1 MEQPETLSQDVLFH
15 NRLFYIDVKFLGDL
29 GGILKT
35 KKTLRL
41 PQKMFLVSSCCGLVT
56 GLTQPYYTVSIFLP
70 RTCLHQKISD
80 AILTVFLNFD
90 FMLLA
95 TIGILRFISIKSPL
109 TRINGKLVIILLTLE
124 FLIASLMATF
134 GHYVFFFSVS
144 SALKN
149 FQIYWLTFGTFCATC
164 ICIGS
169 TLIVVLIFTLRR
181 QHKKFKDKKS
191 VSRHGK
197 AVKRICLIQLVYI
210 ITNLPIAGFCL
221 YFGLHTLNP
230 LYLNLKSLADETI
243 LVCWLFPLSSCNCA
257 VNALVY
263 IYFSKDIRK
272 YYLNKLRHKSQNGM
286 SFSSHRLSIDE
297 SRT

>member
-1 MEQPETLSQDVLFH
+1 MDCFYNSSVHDLFNLTLDESVSITKKWNSQ
-15 NRLFYIDVKFLGDL
+15 RLYLKMFYFITACFILTSNFLVIW
-29 GGILKT
+29 GILKT

-181 QHKKFKDKKS
+181 QHKKFKDQQS

-210 ITNLPIAGFCL
+210 ITNLPIAGFCR
-221 YFGLHTLNP
+221 
-230 LYLNLKSLADETI
+230 
-243 LVCWLFPLSSCNCA
+243 LVM
-257 VNALVY
+257 
-263 IYFSKDIRK
+263 I
-272 YYLNKLRHKSQNGM
+272 
-286 SFSSHRLSIDE
+286 
-297 SRT
+297 